1 MLNRIEKLK
10 RQAAM
15 ATRRNPT
22 SKKSVRKPSSK
33 SKIDLQKFLHY
44 FYWVLTMV
52 LVLGAAGIV
61 GFYAGY
67 NTAKKEDARMLTKH
81 AAAAEELQ
89 KKVAELS
96 NETAK
101 HEYDNAAIPPNGVEK
116 KVQKVT
122 GQKGQL
128 AIIFDDVA
136 FAGDVKQIKALDI
149 PVTMSFLPPT
159 SRHPDSAKLA
169 ANEPY
174 YMVHLPMEAMN
185 FNSPEKST
193 LLTSDSKEKVI
204 ERIQTIKQLFPNV
217 EYINN
222 HTGSKFTADES
233 AMNKLIFA
241 LRLEKIGFLDSRT
254 TAESKAKKVMNRYK
268 MPYLTRD
275 IFLDHDDDVETIKK
289 QIKKAIR
296 IAGKY
301 GQCIAICHPHKATL
315 QALEESK
322 ALFGNIELVRI
333 DKLRK

>member
-1 MLNRIEKLK
+1 
-10 RQAAM
+10 M
-15 ATRRNPT
+15 ATRRDST
-22 SKKSVRKPSSK
+22 SKKSVRKPSSRK
-33 SKIDLQKFLHY
+33 KFDLHGFLHY
-44 FYWVLTMV
+44 FYWVLAIV
-52 LVLGAAGIV
+52 SVLGAAGVV

-67 NTAKKEDARMLTKH
+67 NLAKEEDTGMLTKH
-81 AAAAEELQ
+81 AAVAEKLQ

-96 NETAK
+96 NQTAK
-101 HEYDNAAIPPNGVEK
+101 HEYDDASKPPNGLEK
-116 KVQKVT
+116 KVQKVA
-122 GQKGQL
+122 GEKGQL

-136 FAGDVKQIKALDI
+136 FAGDVRQIKALDI

-169 ANEPY
+169 AIEPY

-185 FNSPEKST
+185 FHSPEKST

-204 ERIQTIKQLFPNV
+204 ERIQKIKMLFPKV

-222 HTGSKFTADES
+222 HTGSKFTSDER

-241 LRLEKIGFLDSRT
+241 LRLEKIGFIDSRT
-254 TAESKAKKVMNRYK
+254 TAESKAKKVMKRYK

-275 IFLDHDDDVETIKK
+275 IFLDHDDDVDTIKK

-322 ALFGNIELVRI
+322 ALFGDIELVRI

>member
-1 MLNRIEKLK
+1 MNRIEKLK

-116 KVQKVT
+116 
-122 GQKGQL
+122 
-128 AIIFDDVA
+128 
-136 FAGDVKQIKALDI
+136 
-149 PVTMSFLPPT
+149 
-159 SRHPDSAKLA
+159 
-169 ANEPY
+169 
-174 YMVHLPMEAMN
+174 
-185 FNSPEKST
+185 
-193 LLTSDSKEKVI
+193 
-204 ERIQTIKQLFPNV
+204 
-217 EYINN
+217 
-222 HTGSKFTADES
+222 
-233 AMNKLIFA
+233 
-241 LRLEKIGFLDSRT
+241 
-254 TAESKAKKVMNRYK
+254 
-268 MPYLTRD
+268 
-275 IFLDHDDDVETIKK
+275 
-289 QIKKAIR
+289 
-296 IAGKY
+296 
-301 GQCIAICHPHKATL
+301 
-315 QALEESK
+315 
-322 ALFGNIELVRI
+322 
-333 DKLRK
+333 